1 MDPRVKE
8 LSRVLTGYSCDLKK
22 GEKVLIDYEGEC
34 CKPLV
39 RQLIKDA
46 YKLGARPYVNHRDG
60 AVLREIL
67 LGADEDQIEFLNDYQ
82 LYQMKGMDAYIAVR
96 AGDNTS
102 ELSDVPSDKL
112 NMYYK
117 LTRPTLDYRV
127 NKTKWVVLRYPNPSM
142 AQLAGTSQEAFED
155 FYFNVCTLDYQK
167 MSKAMDPLVDLMN
180 RTDKVRLVGPD
191 TDLTFSIKDI
201 PAIKCDGL
209 RNIPDGEVYTAPVRE
224 SMNGVISYNTFS
236 EEQGFT
242 YENIRFEIKNGK
254 IVKATANDTKRI
266 NELLDTDEGAR
277 YFGEFAIGVNPYVLH
292 PMKDTLFDEKICGSF
307 HLTPGMAYED
317 ANNGNKSAVHWDL
330 VMIQRAEYGGGEIWF
345 DDVLIRKDGIFV
357 IPELQG
363 LNPENHFQF
372 SAHCDSSFV
381 SFSTKKAKNLCLMGT
396 YSSKAEV
403 FFSFFYYAA

>member
-1 MDPRVKE
+1 MYFSP
-8 LSRVLTGYSCDLKK
+8 
-22 GEKVLIDYEGEC
+22 
-34 CKPLV
+34 
-39 RQLIKDA
+39 
-46 YKLGARPYVNHRDG
+46 NHRDG
-60 AVLREIL
+60 AVLREVL
-67 LGADEDQIEFLNDYQ
+67 MGADEEQIEFLNDYQ

-96 AGDNTS
+96 AGENTS

-142 AQLAGTSQEAFED
+142 AQLAGTSQEAFEG

-180 RTDKVRLVGPD
+180 RTDKVRLVGPG

-242 YENIRFEIKNGK
+242 YENIRFEIKKGK

-317 ANNGNKSAVHWDL
+317 ADNGNKSAVHWDL

-345 DDVLIRKDGIFV
+345 DDILIRKDGIFV

-363 LNPENHFQF
+363 LNPENL
-372 SAHCDSSFV
+372 
-381 SFSTKKAKNLCLMGT
+381 K
-396 YSSKAEV
+396 
-403 FFSFFYYAA
+403 